1 MSIADKFRRLFN
13 IGVDED
19 TDENAADGQPSL
31 YGDDPETT
39 TAEAPPVDSTP
50 AGAGEVLAVDPQ
62 MQASI
67 FDGVLKVFNATLPDF
82 LQRSIDP
89 EAQRRALL
97 DSLDASITEYLASL
111 TERSDRLAAARLRE
125 AADQARAESEK
136 LRSKMDSVEMEKNRI
151 REQQLS
157 ADRRRRA
164 LDERVRDL
172 EAQIEK
178 ADADAEQLRLENQ
191 SLVNKLKVA
200 DIQPGVVDEL
210 NEQIR
215 TLRAQLDGQPPMPD
229 TEALDAAKAR
239 IADLET
245 GAELN
250 KSMIGQLEERL
261 AEECRLKEEETRLKE
276 ENATKLADAKKE
288 LADAKKELDEAAKI
302 VEIVEKLK
310 SQIEGV
316 QDVIAKRDEKIS
328 RLRSANKKLKETI
341 AQLEKDLRLQRQVAP
356 AGLFALDN
364 DEEITV
370 SDDDFQCP
378 EWFVSEP
385 EPGMGRIKSDL
396 DDFGYQEPP
405 KKPKAPEN
413 DAQLSLF

>member
-1 MSIADKFRRLFN
+1 MSIAYRLRRLFN
-13 IGVDED
+13 IGVDEEL
-19 TDENAADGQPSL
+19 DETPVDGETTL
-31 YGDDPETT
+31 YGDDYDTTHAASSEPKADKGSDTDTLAIEPE
-39 TAEAPPVDSTP
+39 
-50 AGAGEVLAVDPQ
+50 
-62 MQASI
+62 MQTRI
-67 FDGVLKVFNATLPDF
+67 FDGVLSVFNASLPDF
-82 LQRSIDP
+82 LQKSIDP
-89 EAQRRALL
+89 DAQRRALARAL
-97 DSLDASITEYLASL
+97 DSSITQYLASL
-111 TERSDRLAAARLRE
+111 SERADRIAASRLRG

-136 LRSKMDSVEMEKNRI
+136 LRSKMETVEIEKNRI

-164 LDERVRDL
+164 LDDRVRDL
-172 EAQIEK
+172 ESQIAK

-200 DIQPGVVDEL
+200 DIQPAVVEEL

-215 TLRAQLDGQPPMPD
+215 VLQAKLQEQGAPAD
-229 TEALDAAKAR
+229 TGALEAANAR
-239 IADLET
+239 IADLEQ

-261 AEECRLKEEETRLKE
+261 AEECRLKEECKTRLD
-276 ENATKLADAKKE
+276 AAKKE
-288 LADAKKELDEAAKI
+288 LAEAAKI
-302 VEIVEKLK
+302 AGVVEKLK

-316 QDVIAKRDEKIS
+316 QDVISKRDERIA
-328 RLRSANKKLKETI
+328 RLKSTNKKLKETI
-341 AQLEKDLRLQRQVAP
+341 AQLETELHARKVAP
-356 AGLFALDN
+356 AGLFALEN
-364 DEEITV
+364 EESIANV
-370 SDDDFQCP
+370 EDDFQCP